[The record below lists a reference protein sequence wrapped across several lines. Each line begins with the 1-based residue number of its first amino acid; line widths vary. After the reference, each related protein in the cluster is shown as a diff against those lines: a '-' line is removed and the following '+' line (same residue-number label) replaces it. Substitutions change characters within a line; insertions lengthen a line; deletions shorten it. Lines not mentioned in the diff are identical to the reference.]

1 VEDDASSIGV
11 QAVSLDGGV
20 YMLKRAAAGGSP
32 VVRSGCRKE
41 DVASVAFA
49 GTAPG

>member
-1 VEDDASSIGV
+1 M
-11 QAVSLDGGV
+11 SLDGGV
-20 YMLKRAAAGGSP
+20 YMLKLKRAAAGGSL